1 MCVTQKVVCKVAL
14 LNGANA
20 HRCNVSSLVP
30 QYSLLL
36 FSLQISHELFNLSNF
51 CHIQLPAVVKA
62 LFMG

>member
-1 MCVTQKVVCKVAL
+1 MCFTPKVVCKVAL

-20 HRCNVSSLVP
+20 HRCNVSFVVR

-36 FSLQISHELFNLSNF
+36 FLLQISHELFNLSNF
-51 CHIQLPAVVKA
+51 CHIQLLAVVKV